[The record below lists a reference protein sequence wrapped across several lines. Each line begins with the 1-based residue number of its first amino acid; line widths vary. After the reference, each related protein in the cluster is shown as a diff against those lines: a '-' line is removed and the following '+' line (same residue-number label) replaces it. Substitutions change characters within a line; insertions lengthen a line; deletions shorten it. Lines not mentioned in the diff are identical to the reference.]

1 MNIYKAILS
10 DVWAISPEH
19 ASTYLPL
26 VSAVLSG
33 HHPTVQERP
42 QVLSYADVQMAAP
55 SASATV
61 QQKKIAVVNMRGPL
75 TKEDGLCSYGMES
88 MNNMLQHIKNDA
100 SVGAVLLEMDTPGGQ
115 ASYLPVF
122 QNTLKNLGKPVVA
135 YFNSLCASAGYA
147 IASQCTEIYASCSTD
162 QVGSIGT
169 MMSFYDFRERF
180 EKEGVKL
187 HELYATESTEKNLRW
202 RKALEGDYAP
212 LTKELL
218 DPFNKNFQN
227 SVKAMRTITDEKAY
241 QGKTYMASEAVSIGM
256 IDGLKSK
263 EECYQRLVELME
275 TAAASSAPNMQ
286 TSNTYTAMSKHL
298 QTVAAFLGYTGIEAK
313 DNHVSMSVEDME
325 KIGEALARVPQST
338 ANDTPSFDPTAM
350 EERLTAISNSLDT
363 LTASVQSQG
372 ESLSGLTGRVSNLE
386 GQPAAPASATPAP
399 SNEDDA
405 PVVPAWADP
414 NNPIN
419 KKISEDLK

>member
-19 ASTYLPL
+19 ASSYLPL

-33 HHPTVQERP
+33 QQP
-42 QVLSYADVQMAAP
+42 QVQTRPEVLSVVHVQAAG
-55 SASATV
+55 SFAASGVSET
-61 QQKKIAVVNMRGPL
+61 KKVAVLNMRGPL
-75 TKEDGLCSYGMES
+75 TKEDGLCAYGMES
-88 MNNMLQHIKNDA
+88 INNQLLQIKNDA
-100 SVGAVLLEMDTPGGQ
+100 SIGGVLLEMDTPGGQ
-115 ASYLPVF
+115 ASFLPVI
-122 QNTLKNLGKPVVA
+122 QNTIKSMGKPVVA

-169 MMSFYDFRERF
+169 MMSFMDFRERL

-202 RKALEGDYAP
+202 RKALDGDYDP
-212 LTKELL
+212 MTKELL
-218 DPFNKNFQN
+218 DPFNKNFQA
-227 SVKAMRTITDEKAY
+227 SVKAMRTITDDKAFK
-241 QGKTYMASEAVSIGM
+241 GKTYMAVDAVSIGM

-263 EECYQRLVELME
+263 EECIQRLAELM
-275 TAAASSAPNMQ
+275 TSSAQQSAPNSQ
-286 TSNTYTAMSKHL
+286 TSNTYTMNKHL

-325 KIGEALARVPQST
+325 KIGEALANIPQST
-338 ANDTPSFDPTAM
+338 ANDTPSFDATAM
-350 EERLTAISNSLDT
+350 TEQLNAIS
-363 LTASVQSQG
+363 ASVDQVSQTVAAQH
-372 ESLSGLTGRVSNLE
+372 ETLNALASRVQNLE
-386 GQPAAPASATPAP
+386 GLPAAPASASPAP
-399 SNEDDA
+399 KSDDA
-405 PVVPAWADP
+405 PAAVNPWEDP

-419 KKISEDLK
+419 KKIAEDLK